1 MKFPKGEW
9 PVGSGVYPGGLP
21 MLSQT
26 ERPEIQRWANALGEL
41 QRQLRALVHAA
52 MCLAALLETEPDLP
66 GRDAIKQAALKLFD
80 GWTLSDVECD
90 YGGDFPPTLILH
102 FENRALGT
110 GATLTLCDSSGAQ
123 RLED

>member
-1 MKFPKGEW
+1 MKYPKGRW
-9 PVGSGVYPGGLP
+9 PVGSGLHRGGLP
-21 MLSQT
+21 ILFQT
-26 ERPEIQRWANALGEL
+26 EPPALQRWANTLGEL

-66 GRDAIKQAALKLFD
+66 GRDAIKQAALTLFD

-90 YGGDFPPTLILH
+90 YGGEFPPTLLLR

-110 GATLTLCDSSGAQ
+110 AAKLTLQDSSAEQ
-123 RLED
+123 HLEG